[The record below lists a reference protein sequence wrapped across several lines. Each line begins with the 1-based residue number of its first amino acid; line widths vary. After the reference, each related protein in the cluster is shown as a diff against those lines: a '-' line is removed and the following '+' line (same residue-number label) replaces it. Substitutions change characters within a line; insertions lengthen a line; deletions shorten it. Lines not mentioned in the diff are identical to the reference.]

1 MRQSQSSG
9 TAVPVDLLRAG
20 VYVLELD
27 RPWTETPF
35 LFQGFHI
42 ESEEELELLR
52 KHCRFVYADLRRSR
66 QHAINGLRADAERL
80 RERKRARNGNAVAA
94 QSAAV
99 AEVPAETPA
108 AERPGIALP
117 KPGARPSARA
127 KSKSL
132 GALIE
137 EVAHPDRDRFTTLV
151 QDAHAIRYET
161 SAMMAGTLSTA
172 ASSGAIDVN
181 AARSSAEEIAATVL
195 EDPTAVLWLTHLRSR
210 DNYLATH
217 SVNVCILALAVGAHL
232 GLKRGRLQ
240 QLGLGALLHAVGRVL
255 IPREILDKPGPLTD
269 TERDLVQRY
278 PEDGFRM
285 VAESGGV
292 PLLARQV
299 VRRHQERWAG
309 HGYPEG
315 LFGDDIP
322 QFALIA
328 GIADAYDAMTSDR
341 PWRKAMAPDEAL
353 QVLYENA
360 DREFGQPIVQAFMR
374 VVGAFPIGSLVELDN
389 AAIGMVVGLK
399 AGAGLWPTVLMLQT
413 PDGEPY
419 EKRLLLNLG
428 ASDRARAELRNRR
441 IRRARSPADV
451 GIDPEAIVAQEFGLA
466 SATA

>member
-1 MRQSQSSG
+1 MRQSQSSR
-9 TAVPVDLLRAG
+9 TAVPVDLLRPG

-66 QHAINGLRADAERL
+66 QHAIDGLRADAERL
-80 RERKRARNGNAVAA
+80 RERKRARNGQAAAA

-99 AEVPAETPA
+99 AKAPTPA
-108 AERPGIALP
+108 NEQPGITLP
-117 KPGARPSARA
+117 RPGARPSARA
-127 KSKSL
+127 RNKSL
-132 GALIE
+132 GVLIE
-137 EVAHPDRDRFTTLV
+137 DVAHPDRNRFTTLV

-161 SAMMAGTLSTA
+161 SHMMAGALSTA
-172 ASSGAIDVN
+172 AKSGAIDVT

-210 DNYLATH
+210 DDYLATH

-232 GLKRGRLQ
+232 GLTRGRLQ
-240 QLGLGALLHAVGRVL
+240 QLGLGALLHAVGRVH
-255 IPREILDKPGPLTD
+255 IPREILDKPGPLTE
-269 TERDLVQRY
+269 TERDLVRRY

-328 GIADAYDAMTSDR
+328 GIADAYDAMTTDR
-341 PWRKAMAPDEAL
+341 PWRAAMAPDEAL

-399 AGAGLWPTVLMLQT
+399 PGAGLWPTVLMLQT

-451 GIDPEAIVAQEFGLA
+451 GIDPGAIVAQEFGLA
-466 SATA
+466 SASA

>member
-1 MRQSQSSG
+1 MRRSQSSR
-9 TAVPVDLLRAG
+9 TAVPVDLLRPG

-42 ESEEELELLR
+42 ESQEELDLLR

-66 QHAINGLRADAERL
+66 QHAVDGLRADAERL
-80 RERKRARNGNAVAA
+80 RERKRARNGVA
-94 QSAAV
+94 Q
-99 AEVPAETPA
+99 PA
-108 AERPGIALP
+108 ADKAGTEPPATTGEPPHISLP
-117 KPGARPSARA
+117 KPAARPSSRARN
-127 KSKSL
+127 KSL

-151 QDAHAIRYET
+151 QDAHAIRYE
-161 SAMMAGTLSTA
+161 SSRMMAGALSSA
-172 ASSGAIDVN
+172 ASAGTIDVT
-181 AARSSAEEIAATVL
+181 AARSSAEELAATVL

-232 GLKRGRLQ
+232 GLDRGRLL
-240 QLGLGALLHAVGRVL
+240 QLGLGALLHAVGRVR

-328 GIADAYDAMTSDR
+328 GIADAYDAMTTDR
-341 PWRKAMAPDEAL
+341 PWRAAMAPDEAL

-374 VVGAFPIGSLVELDN
+374 VIGAFPIGSLVELDN
-389 AAIGMVVGLK
+389 GAIGMVVGLK
-399 AGAGLWPTVLMLQT
+399 AGSGLWPTVLMLQT

-419 EKRLLLNLG
+419 QKRLLLNLA
-428 ASDRARAELRNRR
+428 ASDRARDELRDRR
-441 IRRARSPADV
+441 IRRARTPASV
-451 GIDPEAIVAQEFGLA
+451 GIDPAAIVASEFGLA
-466 SATA
+466 PAAA